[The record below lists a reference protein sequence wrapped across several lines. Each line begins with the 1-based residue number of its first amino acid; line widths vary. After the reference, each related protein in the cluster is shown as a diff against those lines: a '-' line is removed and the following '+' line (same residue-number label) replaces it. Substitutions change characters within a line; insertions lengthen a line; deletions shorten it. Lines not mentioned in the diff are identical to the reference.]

1 MRHFT
6 LLLLSV
12 FTVYQAKADILI
24 PLDKYP
30 TGEKRFNLQ
39 INGSHDTSTPWLST
53 TSFGVDEDGQMGNP
67 ENWTSEQI
75 DEDNQSVS
83 HRLIMNSIS
92 LRLSYRIWDNLSL
105 WAGIGT
111 TNFTHEETFRDDD
124 DLSSTIFSKNMV
136 PIYSGGLGYGHAFTD
151 RFFMSTQ
158 PGVRY
163 ANSDNMTTEVYYQG
177 KTIPLRDLSLNRRYL
192 EWAVPV
198 VAGYAL
204 GNFVP
209 YAGILYKDYTM
220 KDRYEFTKTYAGED
234 YTVRIDETFHARHKL
249 YALAGVNYFLADNIS
264 LGVNGSFG
272 NRQSVQIQFNI
283 SF

>member
-1 MRHFT
+1 
-6 LLLLSV
+6 
-12 FTVYQAKADILI
+12 
-24 PLDKYP
+24 
-30 TGEKRFNLQ
+30 
-39 INGSHDTSTPWLST
+39 
-53 TSFGVDEDGQMGNP
+53 
-67 ENWTSEQI
+67 
-75 DEDNQSVS
+75 
-83 HRLIMNSIS
+83 
-92 LRLSYRIWDNLSL
+92 
-105 WAGIGT
+105 
-111 TNFTHEETFRDDD
+111 
-124 DLSSTIFSKNMV
+124 
-136 PIYSGGLGYGHAFTD
+136 
-151 RFFMSTQ
+151 MSTQ

-204 GNFVP
+204 GNFVL
-209 YAGILYKDYTM
+209 YAGNLYKDYTM
-220 KDRYEFTKTYAGED
+220 KDRYEFTKTYAAKD

-272 NRQSVQIQFNI
+272 KRQSVQLQFNI